1 MYRKK
6 DNKKVYKKYNLFG
19 LSVSSVINLRMI
31 GKRGKKSNVKGDVH
45 ISKGRIRNKDVKDE
59 IRESGH
65 YIDGRTTFYAIKG
78 VGYFMI
84 EKGKKVVVDEL
95 KKADKNVVELYLL
108 GICMATILR
117 QRKYIVFHGSCVRVD
132 GKTILFAG
140 PQGAGKSTL
149 AAASTKRGAKIISDD
164 ISPAWVSPSGK
175 AKVATGHQQVKL
187 WPKSVDMLGYGKN
200 DSESK
205 KLHEDVEKRYIIIE
219 KSVNEDCLSLD
230 AFCEIS
236 KGGQFL
242 VEEVVGGEA
251 IESVCRNLF
260 LRKIPQPPDE
270 KSRQFHEMCKM
281 LEDIKVYDLQ
291 RRRTDSPIET
301 FEKIKNRLG

>member
-1 MYRKK
+1 MYKK
-6 DNKKVYKKYNLFG
+6 KNKKVYKKYNLFG
-19 LSVSSVINLRMI
+19 LTVSSDIPLRMI
-31 GKRGKKSNVKGDVH
+31 GERGKKSNEKGDVH
-45 ISKGRIRNKDVKDE
+45 ISKGKMCNREMKGE
-59 IRESGH
+59 IKESGH
-65 YIDGRTTFYAIKG
+65 YIDGKTIFYAIKG

-84 EKGKKVVVDEL
+84 EEGKKIVVDEL
-95 KKADKNVVELYLL
+95 KKVEKNVVELHLL

-117 QRKYIVFHGSCVRVD
+117 QRNYIVLHGSCVRVD

-149 AAASTKRGAKIISDD
+149 AAASTKRGAKVISDD

-175 AKVATGHQQVKL
+175 VKVAKGHQQVKL
-187 WPKSVDMLGYGKN
+187 WPKSIDMLGYGKN
-200 DSESK
+200 DGESK
-205 KLHEDVEKRYIIIE
+205 KLHKDVKKRYVIME
-219 KSVNEDCLSLD
+219 KSVDKDFLSLD

-242 VEEVVGGEA
+242 VKKVVGGEA
-251 IESVCRNLF
+251 LESVCRNLF

-281 LEDIKVYDLQ
+281 VEGIKVYDLQ
-291 RRRTDSPIET
+291 RRRADSPIET